1 MAGQVWLDTNLV
13 RFRQIFRGTD
23 GQFTN
28 EGTGN
33 RRTLQLLKS
42 WGYLLLLIGSLA
54 GSLSLP
60 AHSQEFSEPPDAP
73 SFNKKLFIAEVSA
86 YTAVNVLDGITTAQS
101 IRKGYIEGGFPQGS
115 SYLMGQ
121 RPSVARY
128 VVTMGLI
135 ETGVSIAAYRL
146 QHSKTKWKRM
156 AGHGLMMQMA
166 YTHTDGLI
174 RNIRLMGSP

>member
-1 MAGQVWLDTNLV
+1 MGVV
-13 RFRQIFRGTD
+13 
-23 GQFTN
+23 
-28 EGTGN
+28 
-33 RRTLQLLKS
+33 
-42 WGYLLLLIGSLA
+42 A

-60 AHSQEFSEPPDAP
+60 ANSQEFSEPPNAP

-86 YTAVNVLDGITTAQS
+86 YTTVNVLDGITTAQS
-101 IRKGYIEGGFPQGS
+101 IRKGYVEGGFPQGS

-128 VVTMGLI
+128 VVTMGLL
-135 ETGVSIAAYRL
+135 ETGVSIAAYHL
-146 QHSKTKWKRM
+146 QHSKTRWKRI

-166 YTHTDGLI
+166 YSHTDGLI

>member
-1 MAGQVWLDTNLV
+1 VT
-13 RFRQIFRGTD
+13 RHTIR
-23 GQFTN
+23 
-28 EGTGN
+28 
-33 RRTLQLLKS
+33 LLRS
-42 WGYLLLLIGSLA
+42 WGYLLLLIGSVA

-86 YTAVNVLDGITTAQS
+86 YTTVNVLDGVTTAQS
-101 IRKGYIEGGFPQGS
+101 IHKGYVEGGFPQGS

-128 VVTMGLI
+128 VVTMGLL

-166 YTHTDGLI
+166 YSHTDGLI
-174 RNIRLMGSP
+174 RNIRLMGAP

>member
-1 MAGQVWLDTNLV
+1 VT
-13 RFRQIFRGTD
+13 RSIR
-23 GQFTN
+23 
-28 EGTGN
+28 
-33 RRTLQLLKS
+33 LLRS
-42 WGYLLLLIGSLA
+42 WGYLLLLIGVA

-60 AHSQEFSEPPDAP
+60 AYSQAFSEPPDAP

-86 YTAVNVLDGITTAQS
+86 YTTVNVLDGITTAQS
-101 IRKGYIEGGFPQGS
+101 IRKGYVEGGFPQGS

-128 VVTMGLI
+128 VVTMGLL
-135 ETGVSIAAYRL
+135 ETGVSIAAYHL

-156 AGHGLMMQMA
+156 TGHGLMMQMA
-166 YTHTDGLI
+166 YSHTDGLI